1 VFSSYHCGWQLQH
14 KNILG
19 CGLVRRLS
27 LEEEGMA
34 IALYPGTFDPVTYGH
49 LDVLTRASRLFDQVI
64 VAVASGN
71 SAKSTLFTPVERVRM
86 VEENIDSFS
95 NVSVELFDGLLVE
108 YAKRTGATVL
118 IRGLRVVSDFEYEFQ
133 MAQMNRHLD
142 SALETIFLMP
152 SQKYFFTSSQLIK
165 QVHRYGDRETGL
177 VPENVRLA
185 LKMKSGL
192 EKKRSEENK

>member
-1 VFSSYHCGWQLQH
+1 
-14 KNILG
+14 
-19 CGLVRRLS
+19 
-27 LEEEGMA
+27 MA

-49 LDVLTRASRLFDQVI
+49 LDVLTRASHLFDQVI

-71 SAKSTLFTPVERVRM
+71 SAKSTMFTPEERVRM
-86 VEENIDSFS
+86 VEENLNEFT

-108 YAKRTGATVL
+108 HARRTGAKVL
-118 IRGLRVVSDFEYEFQ
+118 VRGLRVVSDFEYEFQ

-142 SALETIFLMP
+142 SNLETIFLMP

-165 QVHRYGDRETGL
+165 QVHRYGDQETGL

-185 LKMKSGL
+185 LR
-192 EKKRSEENK
+192 EKTSSRK

>member
-1 VFSSYHCGWQLQH
+1 
-14 KNILG
+14 
-19 CGLVRRLS
+19 
-27 LEEEGMA
+27 MA

-49 LDVLTRASRLFDQVI
+49 LDVLTRASRLFDRVI

-71 SAKSTLFTPVERVRM
+71 SAKSTMFTPEERVRM
-86 VEENIDSFS
+86 VEENLKEFT

-108 YAKRTGATVL
+108 HARRTGAKVL
-118 IRGLRVVSDFEYEFQ
+118 VRGLRVVSDFEYEFQ

-142 SALETIFLMP
+142 SNLETIFLMP

-165 QVHRYGDRETGL
+165 QVHRYGDQETGL

-185 LKMKSGL
+185 LR
-192 EKKRSEENK
+192 EKTSSRK

>member
-1 VFSSYHCGWQLQH
+1 
-14 KNILG
+14 
-19 CGLVRRLS
+19 
-27 LEEEGMA
+27 MA

-49 LDVLTRASRLFDQVI
+49 LDVLTRASRLFDRVI

-71 SAKSTLFTPVERVRM
+71 SAKSTMFTPEERVRM
-86 VEENIDSFS
+86 VEENLNEFT

-108 YAKRTGATVL
+108 HARRTGAKVL
-118 IRGLRVVSDFEYEFQ
+118 VRGLRVVSDFEYEFQ

-142 SALETIFLMP
+142 SNLETIFLMP

-165 QVHRYGDRETGL
+165 QVHRYGDQETGL

-185 LKMKSGL
+185 LR
-192 EKKRSEENK
+192 EKTSSRK